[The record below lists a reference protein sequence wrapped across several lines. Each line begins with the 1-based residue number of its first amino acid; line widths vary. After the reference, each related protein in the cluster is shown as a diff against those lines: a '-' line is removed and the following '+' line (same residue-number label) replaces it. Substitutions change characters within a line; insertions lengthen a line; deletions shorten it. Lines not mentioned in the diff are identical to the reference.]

1 MKSSLS
7 PLVLYGVTDL
17 FLIKMFLTGNIR
29 LAMLTQVGFAVRS
42 LFSMD
47 YRSENIAEQRG
58 IV

>member
-1 MKSSLS
+1 MKSSLP
-7 PLVLYGVTDL
+7 PLVLHGLTDL
-17 FLIKMFLTGNIR
+17 FLIKMFLTRNSQ
-29 LAMLTQVGFAVRS
+29 LAMLTQLGFAVSS